1 MTTAPPPPDPP
12 APAATLPAAPAP
24 DRALRLLFWLNRHA
38 PAVPRL
44 IKRPAL
50 ELAWMA
56 SSALRRGPL
65 ANAARILGPASTTR
79 ERVALARDTVAS
91 FYTFICE
98 VGAHQHHTL
107 AQLAAR
113 VEVTQGANGYRAARA
128 AGPFAGKGAVL
139 VTAHFGNFEVGLAEV
154 RKIEERV
161 HVVFRRD
168 AMGAFEAARSTLHR
182 NLGIHEIPIDDG
194 IASWLALRD
203 ALQADGVVLLQGD
216 RAEPGQQ
223 STDAPYFGAHLR
235 VPVGPA
241 KLALMTGAPLIPVF
255 AVRGPRALGHRV
267 RIVLGEPIAVPDAHA
282 VEPAT
287 HAVVRA
293 LEDVVRRHPE
303 QWHVMWPA
311 CVQDADG

>member
-1 MTTAPPPPDPP
+1 MNKPT
-12 APAATLPAAPAP
+12 PAAITRPSPLAEC
-24 DRALRLLFWLNRHA
+24 ALRLLFWLNRHA
-38 PAVPRL
+38 PIVPRV
-44 IKRPAL
+44 IRRPAL
-50 ELAWMA
+50 GLAWRA
-56 SSALRRGPL
+56 SPALRRGPL
-65 ANAARILGPASTTR
+65 INAARILGPASTGRQRT
-79 ERVALARDTVAS
+79 ALAKRTVAS
-91 FYTFICE
+91 FYTFVCE
-98 VGAHQHHTL
+98 VGAHQHHSL
-107 AQLAAR
+107 EQLAAR
-113 VEVTQGANGYRAARA
+113 VEVTHGAQGYRAARA
-128 AGPFAGKGAVL
+128 SGRFAGKGAVL

-154 RKIEERV
+154 RKIEQHV

-182 NLGIHEIPIDDG
+182 GLGIHETPIDDG

-203 ALQADGVVLLQGD
+203 ALHADGVVLLQGD

-223 STDAPYFGAHLR
+223 STDAPFMDGHLR

-255 AVRGPRALGHRV
+255 AVRGPRSVGHRV

-287 HAVVRA
+287 HAVVAA
-293 LEDVVRRHPE
+293 LQDVVRQHPE

-311 CVQDADG
+311 CVEDADAPH